1 MRNLRIIPRLDIK
14 GPNLVKGIN
23 LEGLRIMGDPQLFA
37 EKYYLDGAD
46 EIIYI
51 DSVASLY
58 GRNNLKE
65 VVNKAARKIS
75 IPLTV
80 GGGLRTIDD
89 IKQILNSG
97 ADKVAINTE
106 AVSNPEFIKKC
117 VSYFGSSTIVLS
129 INYKSWPNDN
139 FKSKSNITVGSSQ
152 EKDVKKWKNFFQ
164 VYTENGRQQTG
175 LDAFEWA
182 QLGEKYGVGENH
194 IDFVFHGGSG
204 STVEEIREAIGYGV
218 IKMNIDTDLQYAF
231 LEGVR
236 DYIQGKADYLQAQ
249 IGNPEGEDQPNK
261 KYYDPRVWL
270 REGEKTFIARLKKAF
285 EDLNNVNTL

>member
-1 MRNLRIIPRLDIK
+1 MKNLRIIPRLDIK

-23 LEGLRIMGDPQLFA
+23 LEGLRVIGDPQLFA

-65 VVNKAARKIS
+65 VVSNTAKKIS

-89 IKQILNSG
+89 IKLILNNG
-97 ADKVAINTE
+97 ADKVAINTQ

-117 VSYFGSSTIVLS
+117 ANYFGSSTIVLS
-129 INYKSWPNDN
+129 INYKAWPNDN
-139 FKSKSNITVGSSQ
+139 FKKEKNLTVGSSK
-152 EKDVKKWKNFFQ
+152 EKDVKKWNNYFQ
-164 VYTENGRQQTG
+164 VYTENGREQTG

-182 QLGEKYGVGENH
+182 QMGEKLGAGEILLTS
-194 IDFVFHGGSG
+194 IDNEGTQKGFEVDLTEKLSKKLSVPFIICGGLGKKEDAKIIYEKTKCNAISFA
-204 STVEEIREAIGYGV
+204 SVLHYNKFSIEE
-218 IKMNIDTDLQYAF
+218 L
-231 LEGVR
+231 
-236 DYIQGKADYLQAQ
+236 
-249 IGNPEGEDQPNK
+249 K
-261 KYYDPRVWL
+261 KYL
-270 REGEKTFIARLKKAF
+270 NKEKIQIIKH
-285 EDLNNVNTL
+285 E